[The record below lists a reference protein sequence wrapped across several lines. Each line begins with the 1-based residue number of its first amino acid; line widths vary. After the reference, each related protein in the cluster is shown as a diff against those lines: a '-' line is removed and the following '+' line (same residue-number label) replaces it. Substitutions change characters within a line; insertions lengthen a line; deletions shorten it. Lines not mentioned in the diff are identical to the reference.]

1 MAIFEIALSFRVCDT
16 GGSMKSP
23 ILLCMIVVLSC
34 MPLVYGGDKE
44 EAAKN
49 YENAL
54 RQLKSGDLKV
64 DFKALRMNCAY
75 SGRLCEAD
83 SDDKKI
89 IMSLLSEKKFDEALK
104 EVNQDL
110 DDDDVFVD
118 IDLHFMSFIANTELG
133 NKEKAE
139 FHKAL
144 IGGLLDSIQ
153 ENKRGRTED
162 DAFVVINVHEEYVFL
177 RFNNMKVRKQSLIQK
192 NGHSYDLIEC
202 TEVDDRKSIKVYFN
216 IDIPINRLRAFI
228 K

>member
-1 MAIFEIALSFRVCDT
+1 
-16 GGSMKSP
+16 MKSP
-23 ILLCMIVVLSC
+23 ILLWIIAVLSG
-34 MPLVYGGDKE
+34 MFFVYGGDKQ

-49 YENAL
+49 YEKAL
-54 RQLKSGDLKV
+54 QQLKSGDLKV

-75 SGRLCEAD
+75 SRRLCEAD
-83 SDDKKI
+83 SDDKKE

-110 DDDDVFVD
+110 DDDVFVD

-139 FHKAL
+139 FHKAV

-153 ENKRGRTED
+153 EDKRGRSED

-177 RFNNMKVRKQSLIQK
+177 RFNNMKIKKQSLIQK
-192 NGHSYDLIEC
+192 NDHSYDLMEC
-202 TEVDDRKSIKVYFN
+202 TDVDDKRNIRIYFN
-216 IDIPINRLRAFI
+216 VDIPTNRLRDVI